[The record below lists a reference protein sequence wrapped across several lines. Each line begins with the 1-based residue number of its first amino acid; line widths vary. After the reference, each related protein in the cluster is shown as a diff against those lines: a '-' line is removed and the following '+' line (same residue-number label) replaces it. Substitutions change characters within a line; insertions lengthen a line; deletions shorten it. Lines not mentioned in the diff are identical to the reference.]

1 MIDIRIICSH
11 DALKLAETLTRLLE
25 AEQHR
30 VGLSYGRQA
39 LSALEAARDEKSAV
53 ILIWSPDARSQTY
66 MLEWARNIDPHR
78 LVELA
83 RTQDCPRIQRKAPM
97 VDFIAWRGE
106 RGGRCWDD
114 LNARLRAVHRV
125 LEPPKPVSGRAV
137 AAFGLVTAVAMA
149 GAIAERVNS
158 AFEPT
163 QMADSAN
170 AQALP
175 APLPSTGVGGPLA
188 AIEPASLEDDM
199 LHFRIPRDVALL
211 DTSSGLTYADLPVI
225 EPKALRDET
234 LLERLNL
241 FNPLRQLSALNGG
254 RSEAGN

>member
-1 MIDIRIICSH
+1 MIDIRIICTH

-39 LSALEAARDEKSAV
+39 LNALEAAREEKSAV

-66 MLEWARNIDPHR
+66 MLEWARNIDASR

-83 RTQDCPRIQRKAPM
+83 RTLDCPRIQRKAPV
-97 VDFIAWRGE
+97 VDFTTWRGE
-106 RGGRCWDD
+106 RGGRAWDALCD
-114 LNARLRAVHRV
+114 RLRGVQRV

-163 QMADSAN
+163 QMANSAN
-170 AQALP
+170 AQLLP
-175 APLPSTGVGGPLA
+175 APNPDTGVGGPLA
-188 AIEPASLEDDM
+188 AIEPASLDDE
-199 LHFRIPRDVALL
+199 LRFRFPSDVALL
-211 DTSSGLTYADLPVI
+211 DTSSGLTYADIPDI
-225 EPKALRDET
+225 APKTLREET
-234 LLERLNL
+234 LLERLNS
-241 FNPLRQLSALNGG
+241 FNPLRQLTAMNSG
-254 RSEAGN
+254 RSESRN

>member
-1 MIDIRIICSH
+1 MIDIRIICTH

-39 LSALEAARDEKSAV
+39 LNALEAAREEKSAV

-83 RTQDCPRIQRKAPM
+83 RTPDCPRVARKAPV
-97 VDFIAWRGE
+97 VDFVAWRGE
-106 RGGRCWDD
+106 RGGRCWDA
-114 LNARLRAVHRV
+114 LNDRLRGVQRV
-125 LEPPKPVSGRAV
+125 LEPPKPVSSRAV

-163 QMADSAN
+163 QMADGSRV
-170 AQALP
+170 QMLP
-175 APLPSTGVGGPLA
+175 APDPDTGVGGPLA
-188 AIEPASLEDDM
+188 AIEPASIDENLN
-199 LHFRIPRDVALL
+199 FRFPRQVALI
-211 DTSSGLTYADLPVI
+211 DASSGLTYAELPDI
-225 EPKALRDET
+225 QPLTLRDET
-234 LLERLNL
+234 LLERLNA
-241 FNPLRQLSALNGG
+241 FNPLRQLTAMNSG
-254 RSEAGN
+254 RGDNAN